1 MVRAVLIC
9 LVFFVI
15 ATIKYWPIWAAAICA
30 AYILFGM
37 MNTYLNRRKGK
48 RKAIRRKQKR
58 APEDIE
64 Q

>member
-1 MVRAVLIC
+1 
-9 LVFFVI
+9 
-15 ATIKYWPIWAAAICA
+15 
-30 AYILFGM
+30 M

-58 APEDIE
+58 VPEDIE